1 MAAAKE
7 ESSTHPPSDSKT
19 NGNTKATYGENEA
32 ADYLSVVSGTGDEPY
47 SPSEPGMTAMSR
59 TTSADNDSGDFD
71 AFGQNDFPPVDRL
84 TIFDILE
91 NFALPQR
98 LESLQNALNN
108 QAEKVRKQKER
119 LASRALP
126 NKSAIEEWRKRVK
139 LNPDEQLEKYRS
151 RMNKSVDRLS
161 KRFNDSKSVT
171 LGEKISFL
179 TACLNIFISA

>member
-1 MAAAKE
+1 
-7 ESSTHPPSDSKT
+7 
-19 NGNTKATYGENEA
+19 
-32 ADYLSVVSGTGDEPY
+32 
-47 SPSEPGMTAMSR
+47 MSR